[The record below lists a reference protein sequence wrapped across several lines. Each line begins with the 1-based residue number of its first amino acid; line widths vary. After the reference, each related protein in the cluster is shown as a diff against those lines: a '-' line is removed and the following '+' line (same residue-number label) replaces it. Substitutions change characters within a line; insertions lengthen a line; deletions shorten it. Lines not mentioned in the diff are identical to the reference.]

1 MSSKKIALLIIDMQ
15 NDFVLEDAPFRVKG
29 ALDAVGNMEKVL
41 QYFRKNDFPIF
52 HVIRIHRKDGCDVEI
67 TRKDIFLKTPFAVEG
82 SKGAEIVD
90 ELKPMPREY
99 VIRKKRMSAFLNTDI
114 DLILKRLD
122 IEDVVVIGVQTP
134 NCIRATA
141 FDAVAYGYN
150 AWLVEDAVAAQTKE
164 IHKAN
169 VLDMKNIGIKVIR
182 TEQIENLFTC

>member
-41 QYFRKNDFPIF
+41 QYFRKNNFPIF
-52 HVIRIHRKDGCDVEI
+52 HVIRIHREDGCDVEI

-90 ELKPMPREY
+90 ELKPMPKEY
-99 VIRKKRMSAFLNTDI
+99 VIRKNRMSAFLNTDI

-141 FDAVAYGYN
+141 FDAVAYDYN

-164 IHKAN
+164 IHRAN
-169 VLDMKNIGIKVIR
+169 VLDMKNIGIKIIR
-182 TEQIENLFTC
+182 TEQIENLFNR

>member
-29 ALDAVGNMEKVL
+29 ALDAVGNMEKVM
-41 QYFRKNDFPIF
+41 QYFRKNNFPIF

-90 ELKPMPREY
+90 ELKPMPKEY
-99 VIRKKRMSAFLNTDI
+99 VIRKNRMSAFLNTDL
-114 DLILKRLD
+114 DLILRQMG
-122 IEDVVVIGVQTP
+122 IEDVVITGIQTP
-134 NCIRATA
+134 NCIRITA
-141 FDAVAYGYN
+141 FDAVAYNYN
-150 AWLVEDAVAAQTKE
+150 TWLIDDAVAAQTKE

-169 VLDMKNIGIKVIR
+169 VLDMKNIGIKIIK
-182 TEQIENLFTC
+182 TEQVKDVFK